1 METTATGGIDKD
13 LHWYAVYTASRAE
26 KKVKERL
33 DELGIE
39 CYLPLQTVIR
49 IWSDRKKKVVVP
61 VINGY
66 IFVRIHIK
74 DFRRVQ
80 EIQGVAFFLK
90 EKGKAVP
97 IPDEQIKTLRFMV
110 DNSEDEVEFSAD
122 DFKPGAAVMI
132 TRGQLQG
139 LIGELVEVRGKYK
152 VAIRLENFGCAL
164 TTVSV
169 GSLKKL

>member
-1 METTATGGIDKD
+1 MEEATSIDKEF
-13 LHWYAVYTASRAE
+13 HWYAVYTASRAE
-26 KKVKERL
+26 KKVRDRL
-33 DELGIE
+33 NEAGIE

-49 IWSDRKKKVVVP
+49 IWSDRKKKVEIP

-66 IFVRIHIK
+66 IFVRISQE

-80 EIQGVAFFLK
+80 EMPGVAFFLK

-97 IPDEQIKTLRFMV
+97 IPEKQIKILRFMV
-110 DNSEDEVEFSAD
+110 DNSEEEIEFSAE
-122 DFKPGAAVMI
+122 DFKPGVSVII

-139 LIGELVEVRGKYK
+139 LIGELMEVRGKYK

-164 TTVSV
+164 TTVSM
-169 GSLKKL
+169 GSLRKL